1 LRAWRP
7 RATVATRQQGCG
19 GEEASGHRANTAA
32 ALAVDAALAQLEE
45 TVGDREFVAEL
56 IDDYLAELPAQLAAL
71 PTASSEGDA
80 ELVHRIAHTLK
91 SNAATFGAEA
101 LASACRE
108 LEQSARAGEPAQA
121 RELVVRVDAE
131 AARSIP
137 GLVAARDERSS

>member
-1 LRAWRP
+1 MQQSRP
-7 RATVATRQQGCG
+7 GSG
-19 GEEASGHRANTAA
+19 GVEAKLEASGHRANTAA

-56 IDDYLAELPAQLAAL
+56 IDDFLAELPAQLAAL
-71 PTASSEGDA
+71 QTASSEGDA